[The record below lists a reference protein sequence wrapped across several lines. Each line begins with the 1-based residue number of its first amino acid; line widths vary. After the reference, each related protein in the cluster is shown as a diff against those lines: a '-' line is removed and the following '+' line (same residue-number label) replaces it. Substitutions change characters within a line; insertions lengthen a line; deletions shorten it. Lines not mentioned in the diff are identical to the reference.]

1 MPEDRKRA
9 DFASLIELAPG
20 PINLVA
26 GPSWRVLVALAAR
39 HWGVRFAD
47 VVGPCRDTLVVT
59 ARHHAMWL
67 CRTHAGLSL
76 KRIGQ
81 VLGGRDHTT
90 VIHGIRQHVARR
102 CGELPVPYIWVN
114 GGLDRFR
121 RLLRA
126 GRTPEEARL
135 KLGMRPSDL
144 LRCPNYFQ
152 LRREVDVL
160 FRHRAAQRAM
170 VRKAHMPASRP
181 NQAEVRA

>member
-9 DFASLIELAPG
+9 DFASLIETAPG

-26 GPSWRVLVALAAR
+26 GPTWRVLVALAAR

-90 VIHGIRQHVARR
+90 VIHGIRQHEARR
-102 CGELPVPYIWVN
+102 RGELPVPYIWVN
-114 GGLDRFR
+114 GGFDRFR

-126 GRTPEEARL
+126 GRTPDEARRA
-135 KLGMRPSDL
+135 LGMTPSDL
-144 LRCPNYFQ
+144 LRCPHYHQ
-152 LRREVDVL
+152 LRREVTVL
-160 FRHRAAQRAM
+160 YRHRAMQRALS
-170 VRKAHMPASRP
+170 RKAQPSASRP
-181 NQAEVRA
+181 QQAEMRA